1 MAILTILLH
10 GVEVL
15 VERCPVIL
23 AAVIILKLLWKRY
36 GMGLNG
42 IPGPTLQSFSMIPR
56 AHQVWKGKIHLH
68 DMNVHKKYGKL
79 VRIGPRL
86 VSIADVTAMNTVYG
100 INTKFY
106 KVCTC
111 SFISSERKT
120 KLFIVFIL

>member
-1 MAILTILLH
+1 MVVLTTAAY

-15 VERCPVIL
+15 LERWPVIL
-23 AAVIILKLLWKRY
+23 AAVIILKLLWNRY

-42 IPGPTLQSFSMIPR
+42 ILGPTVQSFSMLPR
-56 AHQVWKGKIHLH
+56 AYQVLTGKIHLH

-106 KVCTC
+106 QVCTC
-111 SFISSERKT
+111 SLALFWKE
-120 KLFIVFIL
+120 KLNYS